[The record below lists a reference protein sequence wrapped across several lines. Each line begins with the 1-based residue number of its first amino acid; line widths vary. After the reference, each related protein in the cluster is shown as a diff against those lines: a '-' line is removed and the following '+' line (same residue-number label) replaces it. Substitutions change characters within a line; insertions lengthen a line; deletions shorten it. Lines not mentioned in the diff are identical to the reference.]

1 MKAIIVFV
9 KNPVLGKVKTRLAK
23 SIGEEAAL
31 KVYKYLLRFTKELIG
46 TAEVD
51 KLFLYHHQEIIDTN
65 KWYIL
70 NCENKLQSD
79 GDLGCKMENAF
90 NYVFSKGFKSVV
102 VLGSD
107 CLEITSDILNESF
120 LELEI
125 YDSVIGP
132 AKDGGYYLLGLN
144 NMIPEIFKDMPWSKS
159 NLLLETVKKLELK
172 EINYKLLP
180 TLSDVDY
187 LEDIEG
193 KLDWKKL

>member
-1 MKAIIVFV
+1 MKAVIVFV

-31 KVYKYLLRFTKELIG
+31 KVYKYLLHFTKDLIG
-46 TAEVD
+46 TAKVD
-51 KLFLYHHQEIIDTN
+51 KLFLYHHEEIIDIN

-90 NYVFSKGFKSVV
+90 NYVFSKGFKSIV

-107 CLEITSDILNESF
+107 CLEITSDILNKSF

-125 YDSVIGP
+125 CNSVIGP

-180 TLSDVDY
+180 ILSDVDY

>member
-1 MKAIIVFV
+1 MKAVIVFV

-31 KVYKYLLRFTKELIG
+31 KVYKYLLHFTKDLMG
-46 TAEVD
+46 TAKVD
-51 KLFLYHHQEIIDTN
+51 KLFLYHHEEIIDIN

-70 NCENKLQSD
+70 
-79 GDLGCKMENAF
+79 NAF
-90 NYVFSKGFKSVV
+90 NYVFSKGFKSIV

-107 CLEITSDILNESF
+107 CLEITSDILNKSF

-125 YDSVIGP
+125 CNSVIGP

-180 TLSDVDY
+180 ILSDVDY